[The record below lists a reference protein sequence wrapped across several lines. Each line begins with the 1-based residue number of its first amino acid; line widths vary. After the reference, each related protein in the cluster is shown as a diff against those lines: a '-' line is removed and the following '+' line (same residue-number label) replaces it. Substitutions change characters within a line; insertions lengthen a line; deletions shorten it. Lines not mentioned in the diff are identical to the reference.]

1 MPHEKNEYYIHKL
14 QLDAADHTTEES
26 IKYWKG
32 HFDYLQNRIAE
43 CQNIIA
49 SPNQTQEAID
59 KEKFAIN
66 TLTQDTRDTVQKL
79 INLGYHEILN
89 QKMTLWE
96 HYYLNEPKPDSRIE
110 LIKYWL
116 SIFHHHNDRVKK
128 SYKTNII
135 QLLFNYKK
143 IMAQRQA
150 DMDKAKEAHQKLI
163 ELGYTY

>member
-59 KEKFAIN
+59 KEKYSPKTHQLRLPRN
-66 TLTQDTRDTVQKL
+66 
-79 INLGYHEILN
+79 
-89 QKMTLWE
+89 
-96 HYYLNEPKPDSRIE
+96 PKPKNDTMGTLLPKRTKTRQSHRI
-110 LIKYWL
+110 
-116 SIFHHHNDRVKK
+116 N
-128 SYKTNII
+128 
-135 QLLFNYKK
+135 
-143 IMAQRQA
+143 
-150 DMDKAKEAHQKLI
+150 
-163 ELGYTY
+163 

>member
-89 QKMTLWE
+89 NKKMILWDTYPVQPTPDNSLMADLMDSHNCTE
-96 HYYLNEPKPDSRIE
+96 DTHLDDNGWLRCSCCDKVLN
-110 LIKYWL
+110 KYV
-116 SIFHHHNDRVKK
+116 S
-128 SYKTNII
+128 
-135 QLLFNYKK
+135 
-143 IMAQRQA
+143 
-150 DMDKAKEAHQKLI
+150 
-163 ELGYTY
+163 